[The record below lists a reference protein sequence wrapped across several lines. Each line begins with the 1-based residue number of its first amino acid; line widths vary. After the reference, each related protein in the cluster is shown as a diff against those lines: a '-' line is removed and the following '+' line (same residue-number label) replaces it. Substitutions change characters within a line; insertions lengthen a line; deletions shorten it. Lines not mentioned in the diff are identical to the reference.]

1 MSPRGYISLAIAT
14 GITLIAAIAL
24 VIAQQIEA
32 SGDRRG
38 GGLMFAELAERLTDV
53 QAVSIVTPRY
63 SIALEQLPNGEWVAT
78 DRGAYTINAPPL
90 DQLVRGLAELV
101 EYEAK
106 TTTAEFYVD
115 LGVEGPGDGR
125 GDVLVTVTADDGDVL
140 VNAILGYA
148 AQSIGRH
155 TRGGMFVRRVDEER
169 VWLAEGAARPPS
181 FVTEFFNMLFTVP
194 GPTVGR
200 VSIFA
205 GETMLLDAIK
215 VDFATGDFELE
226 YLDPSIGP
234 AGATAADSG
243 IRGLSQAI
251 VSTTFV
257 NVQSVEDVN
266 VADDARTVRFVTR
279 DGLSLSITL
288 ADLEGTPYVIYRV
301 EAQPGSPAEQQVA
314 DIAAVTEGWAFE
326 LRPGRIITLNRDLT
340 QLFDPP
346 VATPDTLPVEPDAP
360 LVPIPAPG
368 P

>member
-14 GITLIAAIAL
+14 GIALIAAIAL

-38 GGLMFAELAERLTDV
+38 GGLMFAELAERLADV
-53 QAVSIVTPRY
+53 QAVTIETPRY

-78 DRGAYTINAPPL
+78 DRGAYPVNAPPL
-90 DQLVRGLAELV
+90 DQLVDGLAELV

-115 LGVEGPGDGR
+115 LGVEGPGEGR
-125 GDVLVTVTADDGDVL
+125 DDVLVTVTADDGDVL
-140 VNAILGYA
+140 VNAILGYG
-148 AQSIGRH
+148 AQSIGQH
-155 TRGGMFVRRVDEER
+155 TRGGMFVRRADEER
-169 VWLAEGAARPPS
+169 VWLAEGTARPPS

-226 YLDPSIGP
+226 YLDPSVGP

-251 VSTTFV
+251 VSTTFI
-257 NVQSVEDVN
+257 NVQPVEDVN
-266 VADDARTVRFVTR
+266 VAEDARIVRFVTQ
-279 DGLSLSITL
+279 DGLSLTITL

-301 EAQPGSPAEQQVA
+301 EAQPGSLAEQQAA

-326 LRPGRIITLNRDLT
+326 LQPGRIITLNRDLD
-340 QLFDPP
+340 QLFDLP
-346 VATPDTLPVEPDAP
+346 VAIPDAPPVEPVAP
-360 LVPIPAPG
+360 LVPAPAPG